1 MHKKLLSQQRI
12 QKKEKLYVISLIHC
26 NEKKRHL
33 GKDISFQNIMRLD
46 SNLKYQ
52 CNISAWRI
60 KSFVCAKAVKS
71 NFLYLFALFIDRQ
84 IIQRYNQSS
93 PNMSLFLIH
102 YRILVY
108 FNVGHFHFI
117 SCMFFNIYEFIHIC
131 DKDVQND
138 SRDRQWYTDDE
149 SFSRSD
155 VMLLWEDIDK

>member
-1 MHKKLLSQQRI
+1 MTKSSFLMFQFSKEYNCNQLIRNKLVKSPLLFFKSFVNVISYKLMNIFTQIFHCIRIFLHKKLLSQQRI

-71 NFLYLFALFIDRQ
+71 NFLYLFFLFIDRQ

-93 PNMSLFLIH
+93 PNSS
-102 YRILVY
+102 
-108 FNVGHFHFI
+108 G
-117 SCMFFNIYEFIHIC
+117 
-131 DKDVQND
+131 
-138 SRDRQWYTDDE
+138 
-149 SFSRSD
+149 
-155 VMLLWEDIDK
+155 

>member
-1 MHKKLLSQQRI
+1 MDWDKGYHFTVTVMRTLNFRKQQKLQVWRNYISLCFNFRKTIIVIDLFVNVISYKLMNIFTYIFHCIRTFLHKKMLSQQSI

-71 NFLYLFALFIDRQ
+71 NFLFVF
-84 IIQRYNQSS
+84 
-93 PNMSLFLIH
+93 
-102 YRILVY
+102 LVY
-108 FNVGHFHFI
+108 
-117 SCMFFNIYEFIHIC
+117 
-131 DKDVQND
+131 
-138 SRDRQWYTDDE
+138 W
-149 SFSRSD
+149 
-155 VMLLWEDIDK
+155 

>member
-1 MHKKLLSQQRI
+1 MNIFTYIFHCIRIFLHKKMLSQQSI

-46 SNLKYQ
+46 SNSKYQ

-71 NFLYLFALFIDRQ
+71 IFYLFSFFIDRQ

-93 PNMSLFLIH
+93 PYPASYRNMLHFLTN

-108 FNVGHFHFI
+108 LNVVHFHFI
-117 SCMFFNIYEFIHIC
+117 LCMYFEIYEFINIC

-138 SRDRQWYTDDE
+138 SRDRQ
-149 SFSRSD
+149 
-155 VMLLWEDIDK
+155 